1 MIQALI
7 IVYLLIAVVFNI
19 IAIDKIH
26 KKSKQIKAAKS
37 QGIYKHKSKR
47 QTKRDLRKFN
57 NLLDEYFD
65 L

>member
-1 MIQALI
+1 MIQVLI

-19 IAIDKIH
+19 IAVNKIC
-26 KKSKQIKAAKS
+26 KKSKQIKRAKS
-37 QGIYKHKSKR
+37 QGMYKRKSKR

>member
-7 IVYLLIAVVFNI
+7 IVYLLIAIAFNV
-19 IAIDKIH
+19 IAIDKIC
-26 KKSKQIKAAKS
+26 KKAKQIKVAKS
-37 QGIYKHKSKR
+37 KGIYRNKSKR

>member
-1 MIQALI
+1 MIQVLI
-7 IVYLLIAVVFNI
+7 IVYLLIAITFNV
-19 IAIDKIH
+19 IAIDKIY

-37 QGIYKHKSKR
+37 KGTYKHKSKR
-47 QTKRDLRKFN
+47 QTKRDLIKFN